1 MTTVLPL
8 VSIIVRT
15 VGRPELTEAL
25 ASIAAQ
31 SHTNIETLIVDA
43 RGDGLPSLQLSAGQ
57 TLVSTGAPLSRP
69 KAANA
74 GLDAVSGEFVMFL
87 DDDDWLSA
95 SHIENLVHEL
105 QSSPTSIAVY
115 STTQRTT
122 PSGEL
127 LEEFFARDFDI
138 AFLRRDN
145 FMPIHSVLFRSQ
157 ALAAGCRVDE
167 SLDIYED
174 WDFWLQVAA
183 LGSIHHIDKI
193 TAFYRAGG
201 DSETA
206 VKTEQEKYDTQ
217 SLSSMWREKVLAKW
231 APTWSAAELNA
242 VFGTFDVS
250 AEIEDLRKH
259 LRLSQKEYQAAL
271 KQAGHE
277 AEVARKDLLT
287 SFSAERDVF
296 ETTLETQRSE
306 AAEQVRSLQ
315 LESDSLRLARDEL
328 NQNIENLQTQQK
340 RLSKAHQLLNLQ
352 HQNLS
357 ADLTLIL
364 NSFSWRITKP
374 YRYLSNRVKR
384 LFSRPATLSTSKV
397 TAEQP
402 VPPSITDAK
411 ARASRSKIRCS
422 IDVPGRNIHLVDD
435 DLVLAGWAFSAG
447 NRTTISVS
455 IGEKLYRT
463 FEPTLPRDDVAASF
477 RATIE
482 ARRSGFLETIE
493 KRFLPQGRFT
503 VVVMFDNGFE
513 QVTLEREVVNLE
525 RVDIYRLWLSERAAQ
540 TLPSPDQIL
549 RKVAVLVLAD
559 ASGSDL
565 DAAVSLLEKHTSVAT
580 VSRVITSG
588 RGSKEVATDLLRTL
602 HDASESADDLVVV
615 HQTDVLA
622 PHALQILSSTGE
634 RLAADLVYSDHD
646 RFDSQGQHTDPEF
659 TFGWSPEHLLGRN
672 YIGGVY
678 LFSATLFKRINTP
691 AFSESVA
698 AVLEKNPEAA
708 ATFRYCLLLELGN
721 AAEKVARVPD
731 VLWTETTLPSTLRLT
746 ESLWASNFLDRFEPG
761 SSLREHS
768 ANNSA
773 NDGANNSSNNSP
785 NNGLD
790 TVRYVDRP
798 LQSAPLVSIIIPT
811 MAKLELVT
819 PCIETLL
826 SLTDYSNFD
835 IVILDNSRGKNPD
848 GISYLIDKGLKVIEC
863 DFDFNWPR
871 LNNLGAKESDGELL
885 LFLNDD
891 VEITDAGWLT
901 ELVKQA
907 QRPCVGT
914 VGALLYYPEGM
925 LQHAGVFL
933 VDTGGGC
940 AHLFHKMAP
949 SSELRGNL
957 HNLVRE
963 VSANTGACLLV
974 SRENFAAVGGFDEGL
989 AVVGNDIDLCLKLRQ
1004 KGLVNIWTPR
1014 CSLIHHESIS
1024 RKASVPK
1031 EDEALM
1037 WNKWGELFRSGD
1049 EYYNPNLTLTGV
1061 DCAANLTLSPSLLES
1076 KTAKASGSPSLVDT
1090 SPQKGVNLIGY
1101 IRAEMGVGEGAR
1113 SDARALAAAGIEF
1126 GVINFERG
1134 NSARMGDTS
1143 WQHKERDDAPFS
1155 VTLWHINADH
1165 LALARATIPTFLV
1178 EKSYHIAYWA
1188 WELETM
1194 PEGWRPAL
1202 DEADEIWVPSEFVR
1216 RAIASETTKPVVC
1229 IPHCVAPNP
1238 VESLD
1243 RDYFGLPKDSFIFL
1257 AMYDTRSI
1265 AERKNPKA
1273 ALHAFIAAF
1282 GADDNRATLV
1292 LKVNNATTDS
1302 LRELDEAIGNHH
1314 NIIVLEEDHS
1324 KPEIDSLINAVDC
1337 FVSLHRSE
1345 GFGLGPAE
1353 AMSLGKSVIL
1363 TNWSGSTDYTDA
1375 EHCLPIDYQLI
1386 TLEQDYGPYLK
1397 GQRWAEPSIE
1407 DASAAMRKLVNE
1419 PAFADELGRKA
1430 HAFIDAEFSP
1440 RAVGEKMKSR
1450 LAKIS

>member
-1 MTTVLPL
+1 VLPL

-43 RGDGLPSLQLSAGQ
+43 RGDGLPSMQLSAGQ

-74 GLDAVSGEFVMFL
+74 GLDAVSGEYVMFL

-95 SHIENLVHEL
+95 SHVENLVHEL

-115 STTQRTT
+115 SSTQRTT

-127 LEEFFARDFDI
+127 LDEFFARDFDI

-157 ALAAGCRVDE
+157 ALTAGCRVDE
-167 SLDIYED
+167 NLDIYED
-174 WDFWLQVAA
+174 WDFWLQVAR
-183 LGSIHHIDKI
+183 LGSIHHVDKI

-206 VKTEQEKYDTQ
+206 VDTEQEKYDAK
-217 SLSSMWREKVLAKW
+217 SLSGKWREKVLAKW

-250 AEIEDLRKH
+250 AEIEDLHKH
-259 LRLSQKEYQAAL
+259 LRLSQEEYQTAL

-277 AEVARKDLLT
+277 AEAARQDLLT
-287 SFSAERDVF
+287 SFSAERNVF
-296 ETTLETQRSE
+296 EATLETQRSE

-315 LESDSLRLARDEL
+315 LERDEL
-328 NQNIENLQTQQK
+328 NRNIENLQTQQK

-374 YRYLSNRVKR
+374 YRYLSNRAKR
-384 LFSRPATLSTSKV
+384 LFSRPAAFPSNKVTTEIPVQPLST
-397 TAEQP
+397 E
-402 VPPSITDAK
+402 AK
-411 ARASRSKIRCS
+411 AKSSRSQIKCS
-422 IDVPGRNIHLVDD
+422 IDIPGRNIHLVDD

-447 NRTTISVS
+447 NKTTISVS
-455 IGEKLYRT
+455 IGKKLYRT
-463 FEPTLPRDDVAASF
+463 FEPTLKRDDVAASF
-477 RATIE
+477 RATAE
-482 ARRSGFLETIE
+482 ARESGFLETIE
-493 KRFLPQGRFT
+493 KRFLPLGRFT
-503 VVVMFDNGFE
+503 VVVTFDNGLD
-513 QVTLEREVVNLE
+513 QVSLEREVVNLTPSE
-525 RVDIYRLWLSERAAQ
+525 IYRLWVNERSEPAAKAS
-540 TLPSPDQIL
+540 LNSAKIL
-549 RKVAVLVLAD
+549 RKVAVIVIAD
-559 ASGSDL
+559 ANGSGL
-565 DAAVSLLEKHTSVAT
+565 DAAVSSLESHTSVAT
-580 VSRVITSG
+580 VSSVIMSG
-588 RGSKEVATDLLRTL
+588 RDSKVFAADLLRAL
-602 HDASESADDLVVV
+602 HDAAESADDLVVA
-615 HQTDVLA
+615 HPTDVLA
-622 PHALQILSSTGE
+622 PHAIQILASTGKK
-634 RLAADLVYSDHD
+634 LAADLVYSDHD
-646 RFDSQGQHTDPEF
+646 RFDSQGQRADPEF

-678 LFSATLFKRINTP
+678 LFNATLFKRINTP
-691 AFSESVA
+691 DFAESVA
-698 AVLEKNPEAA
+698 AVLEKNPKA
-708 ATFRYCLLLELGN
+708 ATSLRYCLLLELGN
-721 AAEKVARVPD
+721 AAKKVARVPD
-731 VLWTETTLPSTLRLT
+731 VLWTETTLPSTQQLT
-746 ESLWASNFLDRFEPG
+746 ESLWASSFLARIEPG
-761 SSLREHS
+761 SSIRAHS
-768 ANNSA
+768 PD
-773 NDGANNSSNNSP
+773 DGS
-785 NNGLD
+785 D

-819 PCIETLL
+819 PCIESLL
-826 SLTDYSNFD
+826 SLTDYPNFE

-848 GISYLIDKGLKVIEC
+848 GISYLVDKGLKVIEC

-871 LNNLGAKESDGELL
+871 LNNLGAYESDGELL

-891 VEITDAGWLT
+891 VEITDTGWLT

-907 QRPCVGT
+907 QRPCVGA

-974 SRENFAAVGGFDEGL
+974 SRENFSAVEGFDENL

-1061 DCAANLTLSPSLLES
+1061 DCAASLTLPSSLLES
-1076 KTAKASGSPSLVDT
+1076 KTFKASASLSRSDT

-1165 LALARATIPTFLV
+1165 LALARATIPTYLV

-1243 RDYFGLPKDSFIFL
+1243 RDYFRLPKDSFIFL

-1273 ALHAFIAAF
+1273 ALHAFIATF
-1282 GADDNRATLV
+1282 GADDDRATLV
-1292 LKVNNATTDS
+1292 LKVNNATADA
-1302 LRELDEAIGNHH
+1302 LRELDEAIGNHQ
-1314 NIIVLEEDHS
+1314 NIIVLKEDHS
-1324 KPEIDSLINAVDC
+1324 KSEIDSLINSVDC

-1363 TNWSGSTDYTDA
+1363 TNWSGSTDYTHAD
-1375 EHCLPIDYQLI
+1375 HCLPIDYQLI

-1397 GQRWAEPSIE
+1397 GQRWAEPSVE
-1407 DASAAMRKLVNE
+1407 EASAAMRKLVNE
-1419 PAFADELGRKA
+1419 PAFADEIGKKA
-1430 HAFIDAEFSP
+1430 QAFIDAEFSP

-1450 LAKIS
+1450 LSEIS

>member
-95 SHIENLVHEL
+95 SHVENLVHEL

-122 PSGEL
+122 ASGEL
-127 LEEFFARDFDI
+127 LDEFFARDFDI

-167 SLDIYED
+167 TLDIYED
-174 WDFWLQVAA
+174 WDFWLQVAT
-183 LGSIHHIDKI
+183 LGSIYHIDKI

-206 VKTEQEKYDTQ
+206 VDTEQEKYDAKST
-217 SLSSMWREKVLAKW
+217 SGKWREKVLAKW
-231 APTWSAAELNA
+231 APTWSAAELNT

-250 AEIEDLRKH
+250 AEIEDLHKH
-259 LRLSQKEYQAAL
+259 LRLSQEEYQAAI
-271 KQAGHE
+271 KA
-277 AEVARKDLLT
+277 ARQDLLT
-287 SFSAERDVF
+287 SFSAERNVF
-296 ETTLETQRSE
+296 
-306 AAEQVRSLQ
+306 AEQVRSLQ
-315 LESDSLRLARDEL
+315 LERDEL
-328 NQNIENLQTQQK
+328 NRNIENLQTQQK

-374 YRYLSNRVKR
+374 YRYLSNRAKR
-384 LFSRPATLSTSKV
+384 LFSRPTAFPSDKVTTEIPAQPLST
-397 TAEQP
+397 E
-402 VPPSITDAK
+402 AK
-411 ARASRSKIRCS
+411 AKSSRSQIECS

-447 NRTTISVS
+447 NKTTISVS
-455 IGEKLYRT
+455 IGKKLYRT
-463 FEPTLPRDDVAASF
+463 FEPILKRDDVAASF
-477 RATIE
+477 RATAE
-482 ARRSGFLETIE
+482 ARESGFLETIE
-493 KRFLPQGRFT
+493 KRFLPLGRFT
-503 VVVMFDNGFE
+503 VVITFDNGRD
-513 QVTLEREVVNLE
+513 QVSLEREIVNLE

-540 TLPSPDQIL
+540 TLPSPDQL
-549 RKVAVLVLAD
+549 LHKVAVLVLAD
-559 ASGSDL
+559 ASGNDL

-580 VSRVITSG
+580 VSSVIMSG
-588 RGSKEVATDLLRTL
+588 RDSKVFATDLLRTL
-602 HDASESADDLVVV
+602 HDAAESADDLVVA

-634 RLAADLVYSDHD
+634 ELAADLVYSDHD

-698 AVLEKNPEAA
+698 SVLEKNPEAA

-721 AAEKVARVPD
+721 AAKKVARVPD
-731 VLWTETTLPSTLRLT
+731 VLWTESTMPSTLRLT

-773 NDGANNSSNNSP
+773 NNSSNNSP
-785 NNGLD
+785 NDGLD

-826 SLTDYSNFD
+826 SLTDYSNFE

-907 QRPCVGT
+907 QRSCVGT

-1014 CSLIHHESIS
+1014 CSLIHNESIS

-1061 DCAANLTLSPSLLES
+1061 DCAANLTLPPSLLES
-1076 KTAKASGSPSLVDT
+1076 KTAKASGSPSLLET

-1113 SDARALAAAGIEF
+1113 SDARALAAADIEF

-1302 LRELDEAIGNHH
+1302 LRELDEAIGSHQ
-1314 NIIVLEEDHS
+1314 NIIILKEDHS

-1375 EHCLPIDYQLI
+1375 DHCLPIDYQLI

-1419 PAFADELGRKA
+1419 PAFADEIGKKA
-1430 HAFIDAEFSP
+1430 QVFIDAEFSP

-1450 LAKIS
+1450 LAEIS

>member
-1 MTTVLPL
+1 VLPL

-43 RGDGLPSLQLSAGQ
+43 RGDGLPSLQLIAGQ
-57 TLVSTGAPLSRP
+57 TLVSTGAPLGRP

-95 SHIENLVHEL
+95 SHVENLVHEL

-122 PSGEL
+122 ASGEL
-127 LEEFFARDFDI
+127 LDEFFARDFDI

-167 SLDIYED
+167 TLDIYED
-174 WDFWLQVAA
+174 WDFWLQVAT
-183 LGSIHHIDKI
+183 LGSIYHIDKI

-206 VKTEQEKYDTQ
+206 VDTEQEKYDAKST
-217 SLSSMWREKVLAKW
+217 SGKWREKVLAKW
-231 APTWSAAELNA
+231 APTWSAAELNT

-250 AEIEDLRKH
+250 AEIEDLHKH
-259 LRLSQKEYQAAL
+259 LRLSQEEYQAAI
-271 KQAGHE
+271 KA
-277 AEVARKDLLT
+277 ARQDLLT
-287 SFSAERDVF
+287 SFSAERNVF
-296 ETTLETQRSE
+296 
-306 AAEQVRSLQ
+306 AEQVRSLQ
-315 LESDSLRLARDEL
+315 LERDEL
-328 NQNIENLQTQQK
+328 NRNIENLQTQQK

-374 YRYLSNRVKR
+374 YRYLSNRAKR
-384 LFSRPATLSTSKV
+384 LFSRPTAFPSDKVTTEIPAQPLST
-397 TAEQP
+397 E
-402 VPPSITDAK
+402 AK
-411 ARASRSKIRCS
+411 AKSSRSQIECS

-447 NRTTISVS
+447 NKTTISVS
-455 IGEKLYRT
+455 IGKKLYRT
-463 FEPTLPRDDVAASF
+463 FEPILKRDDVAASF
-477 RATIE
+477 RATAE
-482 ARRSGFLETIE
+482 ARESGFLETIE
-493 KRFLPQGRFT
+493 KRFLPLGRFT
-503 VVVMFDNGFE
+503 VVVTFDNGRD
-513 QVTLEREVVNLE
+513 QVSLEREIVNLE

-540 TLPSPDQIL
+540 TLPSPDQL
-549 RKVAVLVLAD
+549 LHKVAVLVLAD
-559 ASGSDL
+559 ASGNDL

-580 VSRVITSG
+580 VSSVIMSG
-588 RGSKEVATDLLRTL
+588 RDSKVFATDLLRTL
-602 HDASESADDLVVV
+602 HDAAESADDLVVA

-634 RLAADLVYSDHD
+634 ELAADLVYSDHD

-698 AVLEKNPEAA
+698 SVLEKNPEAA

-721 AAEKVARVPD
+721 AAKKVARVPD
-731 VLWTETTLPSTLRLT
+731 VLWTESTMPSTLRLT

-773 NDGANNSSNNSP
+773 NNSSNNSP
-785 NNGLD
+785 NDGLD

-826 SLTDYSNFD
+826 SLTDYSNFE

-907 QRPCVGT
+907 QRSCVGT

-1014 CSLIHHESIS
+1014 CSLIHNESIS

-1061 DCAANLTLSPSLLES
+1061 DCAANLTLPPSLLES
-1076 KTAKASGSPSLVDT
+1076 KTAKASGSPSLLET

-1113 SDARALAAAGIEF
+1113 SDARALAAADIEF

-1302 LRELDEAIGNHH
+1302 LRELDEAIGSHQ
-1314 NIIVLEEDHS
+1314 NIIILKEDHS

-1375 EHCLPIDYQLI
+1375 DHCLPIDYQLI

-1419 PAFADELGRKA
+1419 PAFADEIGKKA
-1430 HAFIDAEFSP
+1430 QVFIDAEFSP

-1450 LAKIS
+1450 LAEIS

>member
-43 RGDGLPSLQLSAGQ
+43 RGDGLPSLQLIAGQ
-57 TLVSTGAPLSRP
+57 TLVSTGAPLGRP

-95 SHIENLVHEL
+95 SHVENLVHEL

-122 PSGEL
+122 ASGEL
-127 LEEFFARDFDI
+127 LDEFFARDFDI

-167 SLDIYED
+167 TLDIYED
-174 WDFWLQVAA
+174 WDFWLQVAT
-183 LGSIHHIDKI
+183 LGSIYHIDKI

-206 VKTEQEKYDTQ
+206 VDTEQEKYDAKST
-217 SLSSMWREKVLAKW
+217 SGKWREKVLAKW
-231 APTWSAAELNA
+231 APTWSAAELNT

-250 AEIEDLRKH
+250 AEIEDLHKH
-259 LRLSQKEYQAAL
+259 LRLSQEEYQAAI
-271 KQAGHE
+271 KA
-277 AEVARKDLLT
+277 ARQDLLT
-287 SFSAERDVF
+287 SFSAERNVF
-296 ETTLETQRSE
+296 
-306 AAEQVRSLQ
+306 AEQVRSLQ
-315 LESDSLRLARDEL
+315 LERDEL
-328 NQNIENLQTQQK
+328 NRNIENLQTQQK

-374 YRYLSNRVKR
+374 YRYLSNRAKR
-384 LFSRPATLSTSKV
+384 LFSRPTAFPSDKVTTEIPAQPLST
-397 TAEQP
+397 E
-402 VPPSITDAK
+402 AK
-411 ARASRSKIRCS
+411 AKSSRSQIECS

-447 NRTTISVS
+447 NKTTISVS
-455 IGEKLYRT
+455 IGKKLYRT
-463 FEPTLPRDDVAASF
+463 FEPILKRDDVAASF
-477 RATIE
+477 RATAE
-482 ARRSGFLETIE
+482 ARESGFLETIE
-493 KRFLPQGRFT
+493 KRFLPLGRFT
-503 VVVMFDNGFE
+503 VVVTFDNGRD
-513 QVTLEREVVNLE
+513 QVSLEREIVNLE

-540 TLPSPDQIL
+540 TLPSPDQL
-549 RKVAVLVLAD
+549 LHKVAVLVLAD
-559 ASGSDL
+559 ASGNDL

-580 VSRVITSG
+580 VSSVIMSG
-588 RGSKEVATDLLRTL
+588 RDSKVFATDLLRTL
-602 HDASESADDLVVV
+602 HDAAESADDLVVA

-634 RLAADLVYSDHD
+634 ELAADLVYSDHD

-721 AAEKVARVPD
+721 AAKKVARVPD
-731 VLWTETTLPSTLRLT
+731 VLWTESTMPSTLRLT

-773 NDGANNSSNNSP
+773 NNSSNNSP
-785 NNGLD
+785 NDGLD

-826 SLTDYSNFD
+826 SLTDYSNFE

-907 QRPCVGT
+907 QRSCVGT

-1014 CSLIHHESIS
+1014 CSLIHNESIS

-1061 DCAANLTLSPSLLES
+1061 DCAANLTLPPSLLES
-1076 KTAKASGSPSLVDT
+1076 KTAKASGSPSLLET

-1113 SDARALAAAGIEF
+1113 SDARALAAADIEF

-1302 LRELDEAIGNHH
+1302 LRELDEAIGSHQ
-1314 NIIVLEEDHS
+1314 NIIILKEDHS

-1375 EHCLPIDYQLI
+1375 DHCLPIDYQLI

-1419 PAFADELGRKA
+1419 PAFADEIGKKA
-1430 HAFIDAEFSP
+1430 QVFIDAEFSP

-1450 LAKIS
+1450 LAEIS

>member
-43 RGDGLPSLQLSAGQ
+43 RGDGLPSMQLSAGQ

-95 SHIENLVHEL
+95 SHVENLVHEL
-105 QSSPTSIAVY
+105 QSSPTSVAVY
-115 STTQRTT
+115 SSTQRTT
-122 PSGEL
+122 PNGEL
-127 LEEFFARDFDI
+127 LDEFFARDFDI

-217 SLSSMWREKVLAKW
+217 SLSSLWREKVLAKW

-250 AEIEDLRKH
+250 ADIEDLHKH
-259 LRLSQKEYQAAL
+259 LRLSQEEYQAAL

-277 AEVARKDLLT
+277 AESERQDLLT
-287 SFSAERDVF
+287 SFSAERNIF

-315 LESDSLRLARDEL
+315 LESDEL

-357 ADLTLIL
+357 ADLALIL

-374 YRYLSNRVKR
+374 YRYVSNRVKR
-384 LFSRPATLSTSKV
+384 LFSRPAALSTSKV

-402 VPPSITDAK
+402 VQPSSTEAK

-525 RVDIYRLWLSERAAQ
+525 RIDIYRLWLSERAAQ
-540 TLPSPDQIL
+540 TLPSPDQLL

-559 ASGSDL
+559 ASGNDL
-565 DAAVSLLEKHTSVAT
+565 DAAVSSLEKHTSVAT
-580 VSRVITSG
+580 VSSVITSG
-588 RGSKEVATDLLRTL
+588 RDSKEVATDLLRTL
-602 HDASESADDLVVV
+602 HDASESADDLIVV

-622 PHALQILSSTGE
+622 PHALQFLSSTGE
-634 RLAADLVYSDHD
+634 ELAADLVYSDHD

-731 VLWTETTLPSTLRLT
+731 VLWTETTLPSAQRLT
-746 ESLWASNFLDRFEPG
+746 ESLWASNFLARIEPG
-761 SSLREHS
+761 SSIRAH
-768 ANNSA
+768 NP
-773 NDGANNSSNNSP
+773 NDGS
-785 NNGLD
+785 D

-798 LQSAPLVSIIIPT
+798 LKSAPLVSIIIPT

-819 PCIETLL
+819 PCIESLL
-826 SLTDYSNFD
+826 SLTDYPNFE

-848 GISYLIDKGLKVIEC
+848 GISYLVDKGLKVIEC

-871 LNNLGAKESDGELL
+871 LNNLGAYESDGELL

-891 VEITDAGWLT
+891 VEITDTGWLT

-974 SRENFAAVGGFDEGL
+974 SRENFSAVEGFDENL

-1004 KGLVNIWTPR
+1004 KGLVNIWTQR

-1061 DCAANLTLSPSLLES
+1061 DCAASLTLPSSLLES
-1076 KTAKASGSPSLVDT
+1076 KTFKASASLSLSDT

-1165 LALARATIPTFLV
+1165 LALARATIPTHLV

-1273 ALHAFIAAF
+1273 ALHAFIATF
-1282 GADDNRATLV
+1282 GADDDRATLV
-1292 LKVNNATTDS
+1292 LKVNNATADA
-1302 LRELDEAIGNHH
+1302 LRELDEAIGNHQ
-1314 NIIVLEEDHS
+1314 NIIVLKEDHS
-1324 KPEIDSLINAVDC
+1324 KSEIDSLINAGDC

-1363 TNWSGSTDYTDA
+1363 TNWSGSTDYTHAD
-1375 EHCLPIDYQLI
+1375 HCLPIDYQLI

-1397 GQRWAEPSIE
+1397 GQRWAEPSVE
-1407 DASAAMRKLVNE
+1407 EASAAMRKLVNE
-1419 PAFADELGRKA
+1419 PAFADEIGKKA
-1430 HAFIDAEFSP
+1430 QAFIDAEFSP

-1450 LAKIS
+1450 LSEIS

>member
-43 RGDGLPSLQLSAGQ
+43 RGDGLPSMQLSAGQ

-95 SHIENLVHEL
+95 SHVENLVLEL
-105 QSSPTSIAVY
+105 QSSPTSVAVY
-115 STTQRTT
+115 SSTQRTT
-122 PSGEL
+122 PNGEL
-127 LEEFFARDFDI
+127 LDEFFARDFDI

-217 SLSSMWREKVLAKW
+217 SLSSLWREKVLAKW

-250 AEIEDLRKH
+250 ADIEDLHKH
-259 LRLSQKEYQAAL
+259 LRLSQEEYQAAL

-277 AEVARKDLLT
+277 AESERQDLLT
-287 SFSAERDVF
+287 SFSAERNIF

-315 LESDSLRLARDEL
+315 LESDEL

-357 ADLTLIL
+357 ADLALIL

-374 YRYLSNRVKR
+374 YRYVSNRVKR
-384 LFSRPATLSTSKV
+384 LFSRPAALSTSKV

-402 VPPSITDAK
+402 VQPSSTEAK

-525 RVDIYRLWLSERAAQ
+525 RIDIYRLWLSERAAQ
-540 TLPSPDQIL
+540 TLPSPDQLL

-559 ASGSDL
+559 ASGNDL
-565 DAAVSLLEKHTSVAT
+565 DAAVSSLEKHTSVAT
-580 VSRVITSG
+580 VSSVITSG
-588 RGSKEVATDLLRTL
+588 RDSKEVATDLLRTL
-602 HDASESADDLVVV
+602 HDASESADDLIVV

-622 PHALQILSSTGE
+622 PHALQFLSSTGE
-634 RLAADLVYSDHD
+634 ELAADLVYSDHD

-731 VLWTETTLPSTLRLT
+731 VLWTETTLPSAQRLT
-746 ESLWASNFLDRFEPG
+746 ESLWASNFLARIEPG
-761 SSLREHS
+761 SSIRAH
-768 ANNSA
+768 NP
-773 NDGANNSSNNSP
+773 NDGS
-785 NNGLD
+785 D

-798 LQSAPLVSIIIPT
+798 LKSAPLVSIIIPT

-819 PCIETLL
+819 PCIESLL
-826 SLTDYSNFD
+826 SLTDYPNFE

-848 GISYLIDKGLKVIEC
+848 GISYLVDKGLKVIEC

-871 LNNLGAKESDGELL
+871 LNNLGAYESDGELL

-891 VEITDAGWLT
+891 VEITDTGWLT

-974 SRENFAAVGGFDEGL
+974 SRENFSAVEGFDENL

-1004 KGLVNIWTPR
+1004 KGLVNIWTQR

-1061 DCAANLTLSPSLLES
+1061 DCAASLTLPSSLLES
-1076 KTAKASGSPSLVDT
+1076 KTFKASASLSLSDT

-1165 LALARATIPTFLV
+1165 LALARATIPTHLV

-1273 ALHAFIAAF
+1273 ALHAFIATF
-1282 GADDNRATLV
+1282 GADDDRATLV
-1292 LKVNNATTDS
+1292 LKVNNATADA
-1302 LRELDEAIGNHH
+1302 LRELDEAIGNHQ
-1314 NIIVLEEDHS
+1314 NIIVLKEDHS
-1324 KPEIDSLINAVDC
+1324 KSEIDSLINAGDC

-1363 TNWSGSTDYTDA
+1363 TNWSGSTDYTHAD
-1375 EHCLPIDYQLI
+1375 HCLPIDYQLI

-1397 GQRWAEPSIE
+1397 GQRWAEPSVE
-1407 DASAAMRKLVNE
+1407 EASAAMRKLVNE
-1419 PAFADELGRKA
+1419 PAFADEIGKKA
-1430 HAFIDAEFSP
+1430 QAFIDAEFSP

-1450 LAKIS
+1450 LSEIS

>member
-95 SHIENLVHEL
+95 SHVENLVHEL

-127 LEEFFARDFDI
+127 LDEFFARDFDI

-217 SLSSMWREKVLAKW
+217 SLSSLWREKVLAKW

-250 AEIEDLRKH
+250 AEIEDLHKH
-259 LRLSQKEYQAAL
+259 LRLSQEEYQAAL

-277 AEVARKDLLT
+277 AEAARQDLLT
-287 SFSAERDVF
+287 SFSAERNVF
-296 ETTLETQRSE
+296 
-306 AAEQVRSLQ
+306 AEQVRSLQ
-315 LESDSLRLARDEL
+315 LERDEL

-357 ADLTLIL
+357 ADLALIL

-374 YRYLSNRVKR
+374 YRYVSNRVKR
-384 LFSRPATLSTSKV
+384 LFSRPAALSTSKV

-402 VPPSITDAK
+402 VQPSSTEAK

-540 TLPSPDQIL
+540 TLPSPDQLL

-565 DAAVSLLEKHTSVAT
+565 DAAVSLLEKHASVAT
-580 VSRVITSG
+580 VSSVITSG
-588 RGSKEVATDLLRTL
+588 RDSKEVATDLLRTL
-602 HDASESADDLVVV
+602 HDASESADDLIVV

-622 PHALQILSSTGE
+622 PHALQFLSSTGE
-634 RLAADLVYSDHD
+634 ELAADLVYSDHD

-731 VLWTETTLPSTLRLT
+731 VLWTETTLPSAQRLT
-746 ESLWASNFLDRFEPG
+746 ESLWASNFLARIEPG
-761 SSLREHS
+761 SSIRAH
-768 ANNSA
+768 NP
-773 NDGANNSSNNSP
+773 NDGS
-785 NNGLD
+785 D

-798 LQSAPLVSIIIPT
+798 LKSAPLVSIIIPT

-819 PCIETLL
+819 PCIESLL
-826 SLTDYSNFD
+826 SLTDYPNFE

-1061 DCAANLTLSPSLLES
+1061 DCAASLTLPSSLLES
-1076 KTAKASGSPSLVDT
+1076 KTFKASASLSLSDT

-1273 ALHAFIAAF
+1273 ALHAFIATF
-1282 GADDNRATLV
+1282 GADDDRATLV
-1292 LKVNNATTDS
+1292 LKVNNATADA
-1302 LRELDEAIGNHH
+1302 LRELDEAIGNHQ
-1314 NIIVLEEDHS
+1314 NIIVLKEDHS

-1375 EHCLPIDYQLI
+1375 DHCLPIDYQLI

-1419 PAFADELGRKA
+1419 PAFADEIGKKA
-1430 HAFIDAEFSP
+1430 QAFIDAEFSP

-1450 LAKIS
+1450 LSEIS

>member
-43 RGDGLPSLQLSAGQ
+43 RGDGLQSLQLIAGQ
-57 TLVSTGAPLSRP
+57 TLVSTGAPLGRP

-95 SHIENLVHEL
+95 SHVENLVHEL

-127 LEEFFARDFDI
+127 LDEFFARDFDI

-174 WDFWLQVAA
+174 WDFWLQVAR
-183 LGSIHHIDKI
+183 LGSIHHVDKI

-206 VKTEQEKYDTQ
+206 VDTEQEKYDAKST
-217 SLSSMWREKVLAKW
+217 SGKWREKVLAKW
-231 APTWSAAELNA
+231 APTWSAAELNT

-250 AEIEDLRKH
+250 AEIEDLHKH
-259 LRLSQKEYQAAL
+259 LRLSQEEYQAAI
-271 KQAGHE
+271 KA
-277 AEVARKDLLT
+277 ARQDLLT
-287 SFSAERDVF
+287 SFSAERNVF
-296 ETTLETQRSE
+296 
-306 AAEQVRSLQ
+306 AEQVRSLQ
-315 LESDSLRLARDEL
+315 LERDEL
-328 NQNIENLQTQQK
+328 NRNIENLQTQQK

-374 YRYLSNRVKR
+374 YRYLSNRAKT
-384 LFSRPATLSTSKV
+384 LFSRPAAFPSDKVTTAIPAQPLST
-397 TAEQP
+397 E
-402 VPPSITDAK
+402 AK
-411 ARASRSKIRCS
+411 AKSSRSQIECS

-447 NRTTISVS
+447 NKTSISVS
-455 IGEKLYRT
+455 IGKKLYRT
-463 FEPTLPRDDVAASF
+463 FEPILKRDDVAASF
-477 RATIE
+477 RATAE
-482 ARRSGFLETIE
+482 ARESGFLETIE
-493 KRFLPQGRFT
+493 KRFLPLGRFT
-503 VVVMFDNGFE
+503 VVVTFDNGRD
-513 QVTLEREVVNLE
+513 QVSLEREVVNLE

-540 TLPSPDQIL
+540 TLPSPDQL
-549 RKVAVLVLAD
+549 LHKVAVLVLAD
-559 ASGSDL
+559 ASGNDL

-580 VSRVITSG
+580 VSSVIMSG
-588 RGSKEVATDLLRTL
+588 RDSKVFATDLLRTL
-602 HDASESADDLVVV
+602 HDAAESADDLVVA

-634 RLAADLVYSDHD
+634 ELAADLVYSDHD

-721 AAEKVARVPD
+721 AAKKVARVPD
-731 VLWTETTLPSTLRLT
+731 VLWTESTMPSTLRLT

-773 NDGANNSSNNSP
+773 NNSSNNSP
-785 NNGLD
+785 NDGLD

-826 SLTDYSNFD
+826 SLTDYSNFE

-848 GISYLIDKGLKVIEC
+848 GISYLIDKGLKVIDC

-907 QRPCVGT
+907 QRSCVGT

-1014 CSLIHHESIS
+1014 CSLIHNESIS

-1061 DCAANLTLSPSLLES
+1061 DCAANLTLPPSLLES
-1076 KTAKASGSPSLVDT
+1076 KTAKASGSPSLLDT

-1113 SDARALAAAGIEF
+1113 SDARALAAADIEF

-1257 AMYDTRSI
+1257 AMCDTRSI

-1273 ALHAFIAAF
+1273 ALLAFIAAF
-1282 GADDNRATLV
+1282 GADYDRATLV

-1302 LRELDEAIGNHH
+1302 LRELDEAIGNHQ
-1314 NIIVLEEDHS
+1314 NIIVLKEDHS

-1407 DASAAMRKLVNE
+1407 DASVAMRKLVNE

-1430 HAFIDAEFSP
+1430 QVFIDAEFSP
-1440 RAVGEKMKSR
+1440 RAVGEKIKSR
-1450 LAKIS
+1450 LAEIS

>member
-95 SHIENLVHEL
+95 SHVENLVHEL

-127 LEEFFARDFDI
+127 LDEFFARDFDI

-167 SLDIYED
+167 NLDIYED

-217 SLSSMWREKVLAKW
+217 SLSSLWREKVLAKW

-250 AEIEDLRKH
+250 AEIEDLHKH
-259 LRLSQKEYQAAL
+259 LRLSQAEYQAAL

-277 AEVARKDLLT
+277 AESERQDLLT
-287 SFSAERDVF
+287 SFSAERNIF

-315 LESDSLRLARDEL
+315 LESDEL

-357 ADLTLIL
+357 ADLALIL

-374 YRYLSNRVKR
+374 YRYVSNRVKR
-384 LFSRPATLSTSKV
+384 LFSRPAALSTSKV

-402 VPPSITDAK
+402 VQPSSTEAK

-477 RATIE
+477 RATIQ

-525 RVDIYRLWLSERAAQ
+525 RIDIYRLWLSERAAQ
-540 TLPSPDQIL
+540 TLPSPNQLL

-559 ASGSDL
+559 ASGNDL
-565 DAAVSLLEKHTSVAT
+565 DAAVSSLEKHTSVAT
-580 VSRVITSG
+580 VSSVITSG
-588 RGSKEVATDLLRTL
+588 RDSKEVATDLLRTL
-602 HDASESADDLVVV
+602 HDASESADDLIVV

-622 PHALQILSSTGE
+622 PHALQFLSSTGE
-634 RLAADLVYSDHD
+634 ELAADLVYSDHD

-731 VLWTETTLPSTLRLT
+731 VLWTETTLPSAQRLT
-746 ESLWASNFLDRFEPG
+746 ESLWASNFLARIEPG
-761 SSLREHS
+761 SSIRAH
-768 ANNSA
+768 NP
-773 NDGANNSSNNSP
+773 NDGS
-785 NNGLD
+785 D

-798 LQSAPLVSIIIPT
+798 LKSAPLVSIIIPT

-819 PCIETLL
+819 PCIESLL
-826 SLTDYSNFD
+826 SLTDYPNFE

-848 GISYLIDKGLKVIEC
+848 GISYLVDKGLKVIEC

-871 LNNLGAKESDGELL
+871 LNNLGAYESDGELL

-891 VEITDAGWLT
+891 VEITDTGWLT

-974 SRENFAAVGGFDEGL
+974 SRENFSAVEGFDENL

-1004 KGLVNIWTPR
+1004 KGLVNIWTQR

-1061 DCAANLTLSPSLLES
+1061 DCAASLTLPSSLLES
-1076 KTAKASGSPSLVDT
+1076 KTFKASASLSLSDT

-1165 LALARATIPTFLV
+1165 LALARATIPTHLV

-1273 ALHAFIAAF
+1273 ALHAFIATF
-1282 GADDNRATLV
+1282 GADDDRATLV
-1292 LKVNNATTDS
+1292 LKVNNATADA
-1302 LRELDEAIGNHH
+1302 LRELDEAIGNHQ
-1314 NIIVLEEDHS
+1314 NIIVLKEDHS
-1324 KPEIDSLINAVDC
+1324 KSEIDSLINAVDC

-1363 TNWSGSTDYTDA
+1363 TNWSGSTDYTHAD
-1375 EHCLPIDYQLI
+1375 HCLPIDYQLI

-1397 GQRWAEPSIE
+1397 GQRWAEPSVE
-1407 DASAAMRKLVNE
+1407 EASAAMRKLVNE
-1419 PAFADELGRKA
+1419 PAFADEIGKKA
-1430 HAFIDAEFSP
+1430 QAFIDAEFSP

-1450 LAKIS
+1450 LSEIS

>member
-43 RGDGLPSLQLSAGQ
+43 RGDGLPSLQLIAGQ
-57 TLVSTGAPLSRP
+57 TLVSTGAPLGRP

-95 SHIENLVHEL
+95 SHVENLVHEL

-122 PSGEL
+122 ASGEL
-127 LEEFFARDFDI
+127 LDEFFARDFDI

-167 SLDIYED
+167 TLDIYED
-174 WDFWLQVAA
+174 WDFWLQVAT
-183 LGSIHHIDKI
+183 LGSIYHIDKI

-206 VKTEQEKYDTQ
+206 VDTEQEKYDAKST
-217 SLSSMWREKVLAKW
+217 SGKWREKVLAKW
-231 APTWSAAELNA
+231 APTWSAAELNT

-250 AEIEDLRKH
+250 AEIEDLHKH
-259 LRLSQKEYQAAL
+259 LRLSQEEYQAAI
-271 KQAGHE
+271 KA
-277 AEVARKDLLT
+277 ARQDLLT
-287 SFSAERDVF
+287 SFSAERNVF
-296 ETTLETQRSE
+296 
-306 AAEQVRSLQ
+306 AEQVRSLQ
-315 LESDSLRLARDEL
+315 LERDEL
-328 NQNIENLQTQQK
+328 NRNIENLQTQQK

-374 YRYLSNRVKR
+374 YRYLSNRAKR
-384 LFSRPATLSTSKV
+384 LFSRPTAFPSDKVTTEIPAQPLST
-397 TAEQP
+397 E
-402 VPPSITDAK
+402 AK
-411 ARASRSKIRCS
+411 AKSSRSQIECS

-447 NRTTISVS
+447 NKTTISVS
-455 IGEKLYRT
+455 IGKKLYRT
-463 FEPTLPRDDVAASF
+463 FEPILKRDDVAASF
-477 RATIE
+477 RATAE
-482 ARRSGFLETIE
+482 ARESGFLETIE
-493 KRFLPQGRFT
+493 KRFLPLGRFT
-503 VVVMFDNGFE
+503 VVVTFDNGRD
-513 QVTLEREVVNLE
+513 QVSLEREIVNLE

-540 TLPSPDQIL
+540 TLPSPDQL
-549 RKVAVLVLAD
+549 LHKVAVLVLAD
-559 ASGSDL
+559 ASGNDL

-580 VSRVITSG
+580 VSSVIMSG
-588 RGSKEVATDLLRTL
+588 RDSKVFATDLLRTL
-602 HDASESADDLVVV
+602 HDAAESADDLVVA

-634 RLAADLVYSDHD
+634 ELAADLVYSDHD

-698 AVLEKNPEAA
+698 SVLEKNPEAA

-721 AAEKVARVPD
+721 AAKKVARVPD
-731 VLWTETTLPSTLRLT
+731 VLWTESTMPSTLRLT

-773 NDGANNSSNNSP
+773 NNSSNNSP
-785 NNGLD
+785 NDGLD

-826 SLTDYSNFD
+826 SLTDYSNFE

-907 QRPCVGT
+907 QRSCVGT

-1014 CSLIHHESIS
+1014 CSLIHNESIS

-1061 DCAANLTLSPSLLES
+1061 DCAANLTLPPSLLES
-1076 KTAKASGSPSLVDT
+1076 KTAKASGSPSLLET

-1113 SDARALAAAGIEF
+1113 SDARALAAADIEF

-1302 LRELDEAIGNHH
+1302 LRELDEAIGSHQ
-1314 NIIVLEEDHS
+1314 NIIILKEDHS

-1375 EHCLPIDYQLI
+1375 DHCLPIDYQLI

-1419 PAFADELGRKA
+1419 PAFADEIGKKA
-1430 HAFIDAEFSP
+1430 QVFIDAEFSP

-1450 LAKIS
+1450 LAEIS

>member
-1 MTTVLPL
+1 VTTVLPL

-43 RGDGLPSLQLSAGQ
+43 RGDGLPSLQLIAGQ
-57 TLVSTGAPLSRP
+57 TLVSTGAPLGRP

-95 SHIENLVHEL
+95 SHVENLVHEL

-122 PSGEL
+122 ASGEL
-127 LEEFFARDFDI
+127 LDEFFARDFDI

-167 SLDIYED
+167 TLDIYED
-174 WDFWLQVAA
+174 WDFWLQVAT
-183 LGSIHHIDKI
+183 LGSIYHIDKI

-206 VKTEQEKYDTQ
+206 VDTEQEKYDAKST
-217 SLSSMWREKVLAKW
+217 SGKWREKVLAKW
-231 APTWSAAELNA
+231 APTWSAAELNT

-250 AEIEDLRKH
+250 AEIEDLHKH
-259 LRLSQKEYQAAL
+259 LRLSQEEYQAAI
-271 KQAGHE
+271 KA
-277 AEVARKDLLT
+277 ARQDLLT
-287 SFSAERDVF
+287 SFSAERNVF
-296 ETTLETQRSE
+296 
-306 AAEQVRSLQ
+306 AEQVRSLQ
-315 LESDSLRLARDEL
+315 LERDEL
-328 NQNIENLQTQQK
+328 NRNIENLQTQQK

-374 YRYLSNRVKR
+374 YRYLSNRAKR
-384 LFSRPATLSTSKV
+384 LFSRPTAFPSDKVTTEIPAQPLST
-397 TAEQP
+397 E
-402 VPPSITDAK
+402 AK
-411 ARASRSKIRCS
+411 AKSSRSQIECS

-447 NRTTISVS
+447 NKTTISVS
-455 IGEKLYRT
+455 IGKKLYRT
-463 FEPTLPRDDVAASF
+463 FEPILKRDDVAASF
-477 RATIE
+477 RATAE
-482 ARRSGFLETIE
+482 ARESGFLETIE
-493 KRFLPQGRFT
+493 KRFLPLGRFT
-503 VVVMFDNGFE
+503 VVVTFDNGRD
-513 QVTLEREVVNLE
+513 QVSLEREIVNLE

-540 TLPSPDQIL
+540 TLPSPDQL
-549 RKVAVLVLAD
+549 LHKVAVLVLAD
-559 ASGSDL
+559 ASGNDL

-580 VSRVITSG
+580 VSSVIMSG
-588 RGSKEVATDLLRTL
+588 RDSKVFATDLLRTL
-602 HDASESADDLVVV
+602 HDAAESADDLVVA

-634 RLAADLVYSDHD
+634 ELAADLVYSDHD

-698 AVLEKNPEAA
+698 SVLEKNPEAA

-721 AAEKVARVPD
+721 AAKKVARVPD
-731 VLWTETTLPSTLRLT
+731 VLWTESTMPSTLRLT

-773 NDGANNSSNNSP
+773 NNSSNNSP
-785 NNGLD
+785 NDGLD

-826 SLTDYSNFD
+826 SLTDYSNFE

-907 QRPCVGT
+907 QRSCVGT

-1014 CSLIHHESIS
+1014 CSLIHNESIS

-1061 DCAANLTLSPSLLES
+1061 DCAANLTLPPSLLES
-1076 KTAKASGSPSLVDT
+1076 KTAKASGSPSLLET

-1113 SDARALAAAGIEF
+1113 SDARALAAADIEF

-1302 LRELDEAIGNHH
+1302 LRELDEAIGSHQ
-1314 NIIVLEEDHS
+1314 NIIILKEDHS

-1375 EHCLPIDYQLI
+1375 DHCLPIDYQLI

-1419 PAFADELGRKA
+1419 PAFADEIGKKA
-1430 HAFIDAEFSP
+1430 QVFIDAEFSP

-1450 LAKIS
+1450 LAEIS

>member
-43 RGDGLPSLQLSAGQ
+43 RGDGLPSLQLIAGQ
-57 TLVSTGAPLSRP
+57 TLVSTGAPLGRP

-95 SHIENLVHEL
+95 SHVENLVHEL

-122 PSGEL
+122 ASGEL
-127 LEEFFARDFDI
+127 LDEFFARDFDI

-174 WDFWLQVAA
+174 WDFWLQVAK
-183 LGSIHHIDKI
+183 LGSIHHVDKI

-206 VKTEQEKYDTQ
+206 VDTEQEKYDAKST
-217 SLSSMWREKVLAKW
+217 SGKWREKVLAKW
-231 APTWSAAELNA
+231 APTWSAAELNT

-250 AEIEDLRKH
+250 AEIEDLHKH
-259 LRLSQKEYQAAL
+259 LRLSQEEYQAAI
-271 KQAGHE
+271 KA
-277 AEVARKDLLT
+277 ARQDLLT
-287 SFSAERDVF
+287 SFSAERNVF
-296 ETTLETQRSE
+296 
-306 AAEQVRSLQ
+306 AEQVRSLQ
-315 LESDSLRLARDEL
+315 LERDEL
-328 NQNIENLQTQQK
+328 NRNIENLQTQQK

-374 YRYLSNRVKR
+374 YRYLSNRAKR
-384 LFSRPATLSTSKV
+384 LFSRPTAFPSDKVTTEIPAQPLST
-397 TAEQP
+397 E
-402 VPPSITDAK
+402 AK
-411 ARASRSKIRCS
+411 AKSSRSQIECS

-447 NRTTISVS
+447 NKTTISVS
-455 IGEKLYRT
+455 IGKKLYRT
-463 FEPTLPRDDVAASF
+463 FEPILKRDDVAASF
-477 RATIE
+477 RATAE
-482 ARRSGFLETIE
+482 ARESGFLETIE
-493 KRFLPQGRFT
+493 KRFLPLGRFT
-503 VVVMFDNGFE
+503 VVVTFDNGRD
-513 QVTLEREVVNLE
+513 QVSLEREIVNLE

-540 TLPSPDQIL
+540 TLPSPDQL
-549 RKVAVLVLAD
+549 LHKVAVLVLAD
-559 ASGSDL
+559 ASGNDL

-580 VSRVITSG
+580 VSSVIMSG
-588 RGSKEVATDLLRTL
+588 RDSKVFATDLLRTL
-602 HDASESADDLVVV
+602 HDAAESADDLVVA

-634 RLAADLVYSDHD
+634 ELAADLVYSDHD
-646 RFDSQGQHTDPEF
+646 RFDSQGQHADPEF

-678 LFSATLFKRINTP
+678 LFNAKLFKRINTP

-698 AVLEKNPEAA
+698 SVLEKNPEAA

-721 AAEKVARVPD
+721 AAKKVARVPD
-731 VLWTETTLPSTLRLT
+731 VLWTESTMPSTLRLT

-773 NDGANNSSNNSP
+773 NNSSNNSP
-785 NNGLD
+785 NDGLD

-826 SLTDYSNFD
+826 SLTDYSNFE

-907 QRPCVGT
+907 QRSCVGT

-1014 CSLIHHESIS
+1014 CSLIHNESIS

-1061 DCAANLTLSPSLLES
+1061 DCAANLTLPPSLLES
-1076 KTAKASGSPSLVDT
+1076 KTAKASGSPSLLET

-1113 SDARALAAAGIEF
+1113 SDARALAAADIEF

-1302 LRELDEAIGNHH
+1302 LRELDEAIGSHQ
-1314 NIIVLEEDHS
+1314 NIIILKEDHS

-1375 EHCLPIDYQLI
+1375 DHCLPIDYQLI

-1419 PAFADELGRKA
+1419 PAFADEIGKKA
-1430 HAFIDAEFSP
+1430 QVFIDAEFSP

-1450 LAKIS
+1450 LAEIS

>member
-43 RGDGLPSLQLSAGQ
+43 RGDGLPSLQLIAGQ
-57 TLVSTGAPLSRP
+57 TLVSTGAPLGRP

-95 SHIENLVHEL
+95 SHVENLVHEL

-122 PSGEL
+122 ASGEL
-127 LEEFFARDFDI
+127 LDEFFARDFDI

-167 SLDIYED
+167 TLDIYED
-174 WDFWLQVAA
+174 WDFWLQVAT
-183 LGSIHHIDKI
+183 LGSIYHIDKI

-206 VKTEQEKYDTQ
+206 VDTEQEKYDAKST
-217 SLSSMWREKVLAKW
+217 SGKWREKVLAKW
-231 APTWSAAELNA
+231 APTWSAAELNT

-250 AEIEDLRKH
+250 AEIEDLHKH
-259 LRLSQKEYQAAL
+259 LRLSQEEYQAAI
-271 KQAGHE
+271 KA
-277 AEVARKDLLT
+277 ARQDLLT
-287 SFSAERDVF
+287 SFSAERNVF
-296 ETTLETQRSE
+296 
-306 AAEQVRSLQ
+306 AEQVRSLQ
-315 LESDSLRLARDEL
+315 LERDEL
-328 NQNIENLQTQQK
+328 NRNIENLQTQQK

-374 YRYLSNRVKR
+374 YRYLSNRAKR
-384 LFSRPATLSTSKV
+384 LFSRPTAFPSDKVTTEIPAQPLST
-397 TAEQP
+397 E
-402 VPPSITDAK
+402 AK
-411 ARASRSKIRCS
+411 AKSSRSQIECS

-447 NRTTISVS
+447 NKTTISVS
-455 IGEKLYRT
+455 IGKKLYRT
-463 FEPTLPRDDVAASF
+463 FEPILKRDDVAASF
-477 RATIE
+477 RATAE
-482 ARRSGFLETIE
+482 ARESGFLETIE
-493 KRFLPQGRFT
+493 KRFLPLGRFT
-503 VVVMFDNGFE
+503 VVVTFDNGRD
-513 QVTLEREVVNLE
+513 QVSLEREVVNLE

-540 TLPSPDQIL
+540 TLPSPDQL
-549 RKVAVLVLAD
+549 LHKVAVLVLAD
-559 ASGSDL
+559 ASGNDL

-580 VSRVITSG
+580 VSSVIMSG
-588 RGSKEVATDLLRTL
+588 RDSKVFATDLLRTL
-602 HDASESADDLVVV
+602 HDAAESADDLVVA

-634 RLAADLVYSDHD
+634 ELAADLVYSDHD

-698 AVLEKNPEAA
+698 SVLEKNPEAA

-721 AAEKVARVPD
+721 AAKKVARVPD
-731 VLWTETTLPSTLRLT
+731 VLWTESTMPSTLRLT

-773 NDGANNSSNNSP
+773 NNSSNNSP
-785 NNGLD
+785 NDGLD

-826 SLTDYSNFD
+826 SLTDYSNFE

-907 QRPCVGT
+907 QRSCVGT

-1014 CSLIHHESIS
+1014 CSLIHNESIS

-1061 DCAANLTLSPSLLES
+1061 DCAANLTLPPSLLES
-1076 KTAKASGSPSLVDT
+1076 KTAKASGSPSLLET

-1113 SDARALAAAGIEF
+1113 SDARALAAADIEF

-1302 LRELDEAIGNHH
+1302 LRELDEAIGSHQ
-1314 NIIVLEEDHS
+1314 NIIILKEDHS

-1375 EHCLPIDYQLI
+1375 DHCLPIDYQLI

-1419 PAFADELGRKA
+1419 PAFADEIGKKA
-1430 HAFIDAEFSP
+1430 QVFIDAEFSP

-1450 LAKIS
+1450 LAEIS

>member
-1 MTTVLPL
+1 M
-8 VSIIVRT
+8 
-15 VGRPELTEAL
+15 
-25 ASIAAQ
+25 
-31 SHTNIETLIVDA
+31 
-43 RGDGLPSLQLSAGQ
+43 
-57 TLVSTGAPLSRP
+57 
-69 KAANA
+69 
-74 GLDAVSGEFVMFL
+74 
-87 DDDDWLSA
+87 
-95 SHIENLVHEL
+95 
-105 QSSPTSIAVY
+105 
-115 STTQRTT
+115 
-122 PSGEL
+122 
-127 LEEFFARDFDI
+127 
-138 AFLRRDN
+138 
-145 FMPIHSVLFRSQ
+145 
-157 ALAAGCRVDE
+157 
-167 SLDIYED
+167 
-174 WDFWLQVAA
+174 
-183 LGSIHHIDKI
+183 
-193 TAFYRAGG
+193 
-201 DSETA
+201 
-206 VKTEQEKYDTQ
+206 
-217 SLSSMWREKVLAKW
+217 LAKW

-250 AEIEDLRKH
+250 AEIEDLHKH
-259 LRLSQKEYQAAL
+259 LRLSQEEYQAAL

-287 SFSAERDVF
+287 SFSAERNVF
-296 ETTLETQRSE
+296 ETILETQRSE

-357 ADLTLIL
+357 ADLALIL

-374 YRYLSNRVKR
+374 YRYVSNRVKR
-384 LFSRPATLSTSKV
+384 LFSRPAALSTSKV

-402 VPPSITDAK
+402 VQPSSTEAK

-540 TLPSPDQIL
+540 TLPSPDQLL

-559 ASGSDL
+559 ASGNDL
-565 DAAVSLLEKHTSVAT
+565 DAAVSSLEKHTSVAT
-580 VSRVITSG
+580 VSSVITSG
-588 RGSKEVATDLLRTL
+588 RDSKEVATDLLRTL

-622 PHALQILSSTGE
+622 PHALQFLSSTGE
-634 RLAADLVYSDHD
+634 ELAADLVYSDHD

-773 NDGANNSSNNSP
+773 NNGANNSSNNSP
-785 NNGLD
+785 NDGLD

-819 PCIETLL
+819 PCIESLL
-826 SLTDYSNFD
+826 SLTDYPNFD

-871 LNNLGAKESDGELL
+871 LNNLG
-885 LFLNDD
+885 
-891 VEITDAGWLT
+891 
-901 ELVKQA
+901 
-907 QRPCVGT
+907 R
-914 VGALLYYPEGM
+914 
-925 LQHAGVFL
+925 
-933 VDTGGGC
+933 
-940 AHLFHKMAP
+940 
-949 SSELRGNL
+949 
-957 HNLVRE
+957 
-963 VSANTGACLLV
+963 
-974 SRENFAAVGGFDEGL
+974 
-989 AVVGNDIDLCLKLRQ
+989 
-1004 KGLVNIWTPR
+1004 
-1014 CSLIHHESIS
+1014 
-1024 RKASVPK
+1024 
-1031 EDEALM
+1031 
-1037 WNKWGELFRSGD
+1037 
-1049 EYYNPNLTLTGV
+1049 
-1061 DCAANLTLSPSLLES
+1061 
-1076 KTAKASGSPSLVDT
+1076 
-1090 SPQKGVNLIGY
+1090 
-1101 IRAEMGVGEGAR
+1101 
-1113 SDARALAAAGIEF
+1113 
-1126 GVINFERG
+1126 
-1134 NSARMGDTS
+1134 
-1143 WQHKERDDAPFS
+1143 
-1155 VTLWHINADH
+1155 
-1165 LALARATIPTFLV
+1165 
-1178 EKSYHIAYWA
+1178 
-1188 WELETM
+1188 
-1194 PEGWRPAL
+1194 
-1202 DEADEIWVPSEFVR
+1202 
-1216 RAIASETTKPVVC
+1216 
-1229 IPHCVAPNP
+1229 
-1238 VESLD
+1238 
-1243 RDYFGLPKDSFIFL
+1243 
-1257 AMYDTRSI
+1257 
-1265 AERKNPKA
+1265 
-1273 ALHAFIAAF
+1273 
-1282 GADDNRATLV
+1282 
-1292 LKVNNATTDS
+1292 
-1302 LRELDEAIGNHH
+1302 
-1314 NIIVLEEDHS
+1314 
-1324 KPEIDSLINAVDC
+1324 
-1337 FVSLHRSE
+1337 
-1345 GFGLGPAE
+1345 
-1353 AMSLGKSVIL
+1353 
-1363 TNWSGSTDYTDA
+1363 
-1375 EHCLPIDYQLI
+1375 
-1386 TLEQDYGPYLK
+1386 
-1397 GQRWAEPSIE
+1397 
-1407 DASAAMRKLVNE
+1407 
-1419 PAFADELGRKA
+1419 
-1430 HAFIDAEFSP
+1430 
-1440 RAVGEKMKSR
+1440 
-1450 LAKIS
+1450 

>member
-57 TLVSTGAPLSRP
+57 TLVSTGAPLGRP

-95 SHIENLVHEL
+95 SHVENLVHEL

-122 PSGEL
+122 ASGEL
-127 LEEFFARDFDI
+127 LDEFFARDFDI

-167 SLDIYED
+167 TLDIYED
-174 WDFWLQVAA
+174 WDFWLQVAT
-183 LGSIHHIDKI
+183 LGSIYHIDKI

-206 VKTEQEKYDTQ
+206 VDTEQEKYDAKST
-217 SLSSMWREKVLAKW
+217 SGKWREKVLAKW
-231 APTWSAAELNA
+231 APTWSAAELNT

-250 AEIEDLRKH
+250 AEIEDLHKH
-259 LRLSQKEYQAAL
+259 LRLSQEEYQAAI
-271 KQAGHE
+271 KA
-277 AEVARKDLLT
+277 ARQDLLT
-287 SFSAERDVF
+287 SFSAERNVF
-296 ETTLETQRSE
+296 
-306 AAEQVRSLQ
+306 AEQVRSLQ
-315 LESDSLRLARDEL
+315 LERDEL
-328 NQNIENLQTQQK
+328 NRNIENLQTQQK

-374 YRYLSNRVKR
+374 YRYLSNRAKR
-384 LFSRPATLSTSKV
+384 LFSRPTAFPSDKVTTEIPAQPLST
-397 TAEQP
+397 E
-402 VPPSITDAK
+402 AK
-411 ARASRSKIRCS
+411 AKSSRSQIECS

-447 NRTTISVS
+447 NKTTISVS
-455 IGEKLYRT
+455 IGKKLYRT
-463 FEPTLPRDDVAASF
+463 FEPILKRDDVAASF
-477 RATIE
+477 RATAE
-482 ARRSGFLETIE
+482 ARESGFLETIE
-493 KRFLPQGRFT
+493 KRFLPLGRFT
-503 VVVMFDNGFE
+503 VVVTFDNGRD
-513 QVTLEREVVNLE
+513 QVSLEREIVNLE

-540 TLPSPDQIL
+540 TLPSPDQL
-549 RKVAVLVLAD
+549 LHKVAVLVLAD
-559 ASGSDL
+559 ASGNDL

-580 VSRVITSG
+580 VSSVIMSG
-588 RGSKEVATDLLRTL
+588 RDSKVFATDLLRTL
-602 HDASESADDLVVV
+602 HDAAESADDLVVA

-634 RLAADLVYSDHD
+634 ELAADLVYSDHD

-721 AAEKVARVPD
+721 AAKKVARIPD

-773 NDGANNSSNNSP
+773 NNSP

-826 SLTDYSNFD
+826 SLTDYSNFE

-1090 SPQKGVNLIGY
+1090 SSQKGVNLIGY

-1113 SDARALAAAGIEF
+1113 SDARALAAADIEF

-1302 LRELDEAIGNHH
+1302 LRELDEAIGSHQ
-1314 NIIVLEEDHS
+1314 NIIILKEDHS

-1419 PAFADELGRKA
+1419 PAFADEIGKKA
-1430 HAFIDAEFSP
+1430 QVFIDAEFSP

-1450 LAKIS
+1450 LAEIS

>member
-1 MTTVLPL
+1 VTTVLPL

-95 SHIENLVHEL
+95 SHVENLVHEL

-127 LEEFFARDFDI
+127 LDEFFARDFDI

-217 SLSSMWREKVLAKW
+217 SLSGMWREKVLAKW

-250 AEIEDLRKH
+250 AEIEDLHKH
-259 LRLSQKEYQAAL
+259 LRLSQEEYQAAL

-277 AEVARKDLLT
+277 AEAARQDLLT
-287 SFSAERDVF
+287 S
-296 ETTLETQRSE
+296 
-306 AAEQVRSLQ
+306 VRSLQ

-357 ADLTLIL
+357 ADLALIL

-374 YRYLSNRVKR
+374 YRYVSNRVKR
-384 LFSRPATLSTSKV
+384 LFSRPAALSTSKV

-402 VPPSITDAK
+402 VQPSSTEAK

-525 RVDIYRLWLSERAAQ
+525 RIDIYRLWLSERAAQ
-540 TLPSPDQIL
+540 TLPSPDQLL

-559 ASGSDL
+559 ASGNDL
-565 DAAVSLLEKHTSVAT
+565 DAAVSSLEKHTSVAT
-580 VSRVITSG
+580 VSSVITSG
-588 RGSKEVATDLLRTL
+588 RDSKEVATDLLRTL
-602 HDASESADDLVVV
+602 HDASESADDLIVV

-622 PHALQILSSTGE
+622 PHALQFLSSTGE
-634 RLAADLVYSDHD
+634 ELAADLVYSDHD

-708 ATFRYCLLLELGN
+708 TSLRYCLLLELGN
-721 AAEKVARVPD
+721 AAKKVARVPD
-731 VLWTETTLPSTLRLT
+731 VLWTKTTLPSTQQLT
-746 ESLWASNFLDRFEPG
+746 ESLWASSFLARIEPG
-761 SSLREHS
+761 SSIRAH
-768 ANNSA
+768 NP
-773 NDGANNSSNNSP
+773 NDGS
-785 NNGLD
+785 D

-798 LQSAPLVSIIIPT
+798 LKSAPLVSIIIPT

-819 PCIETLL
+819 PCIESLL
-826 SLTDYSNFD
+826 SLTDYPNFE

-848 GISYLIDKGLKVIEC
+848 GISYLVDKGLKVIEC

-871 LNNLGAKESDGELL
+871 LNNLGAYESDGELL

-891 VEITDAGWLT
+891 VEITDTGWLT

-974 SRENFAAVGGFDEGL
+974 SRENFSAVEGFDENL

-1061 DCAANLTLSPSLLES
+1061 DCAASLTLPSSLLES
-1076 KTAKASGSPSLVDT
+1076 KTFKASASLSLSDT

-1165 LALARATIPTFLV
+1165 LALARATIPTHLV

-1243 RDYFGLPKDSFIFL
+1243 RDYFRLPKDSFIFL

-1273 ALHAFIAAF
+1273 ALHAFIATF
-1282 GADDNRATLV
+1282 GADDDRATLV
-1292 LKVNNATTDS
+1292 LKVNNATADA
-1302 LRELDEAIGNHH
+1302 LRELDEAIGNHQ
-1314 NIIVLEEDHS
+1314 NIIVLKEDHS
-1324 KPEIDSLINAVDC
+1324 KSEIDSLINAVDC

-1363 TNWSGSTDYTDA
+1363 TNWSGSTDYTHAD
-1375 EHCLPIDYQLI
+1375 HCLPIDYQLI

-1397 GQRWAEPSIE
+1397 GQRWAEPSVE
-1407 DASAAMRKLVNE
+1407 EASAAMRKLVNE
-1419 PAFADELGRKA
+1419 PAFADEIGKKA
-1430 HAFIDAEFSP
+1430 QAFIDAEFSP

-1450 LAKIS
+1450 LSEIS

>member
-43 RGDGLPSLQLSAGQ
+43 RGDGLPSLQLIAGQ
-57 TLVSTGAPLSRP
+57 TLVSTGAPLGRP

-95 SHIENLVHEL
+95 SHVENLVHEL

-122 PSGEL
+122 ASGEL
-127 LEEFFARDFDI
+127 LDEFFARDFDI

-167 SLDIYED
+167 TLDIYED
-174 WDFWLQVAA
+174 WDFWLQVAT
-183 LGSIHHIDKI
+183 LGSIYHIDKI

-206 VKTEQEKYDTQ
+206 VDTEQEKYDAKST
-217 SLSSMWREKVLAKW
+217 SGKWREKVLAKW
-231 APTWSAAELNA
+231 APTWSAAELNT

-250 AEIEDLRKH
+250 AEIEDLHKH
-259 LRLSQKEYQAAL
+259 LRLSQEEYQAAI
-271 KQAGHE
+271 KA
-277 AEVARKDLLT
+277 ARQDLLT
-287 SFSAERDVF
+287 SFSAERNVF
-296 ETTLETQRSE
+296 
-306 AAEQVRSLQ
+306 AEQVRSLQ
-315 LESDSLRLARDEL
+315 LERDEL
-328 NQNIENLQTQQK
+328 NRNIENLQTQQK

-374 YRYLSNRVKR
+374 YRYLSNRAKR
-384 LFSRPATLSTSKV
+384 LFSRPTAFPSDKVTTEIPAQPLST
-397 TAEQP
+397 E
-402 VPPSITDAK
+402 AK
-411 ARASRSKIRCS
+411 AKSSRSQIECS

-447 NRTTISVS
+447 NKTTISVS
-455 IGEKLYRT
+455 IGKKLYRT
-463 FEPTLPRDDVAASF
+463 FEPILKRDDVAASF
-477 RATIE
+477 RATAE
-482 ARRSGFLETIE
+482 ARESGFLETIE
-493 KRFLPQGRFT
+493 KRFLPLGRFT
-503 VVVMFDNGFE
+503 VVVTFDNGLD
-513 QVTLEREVVNLE
+513 QVSLEREVVNLTPSE
-525 RVDIYRLWLSERAAQ
+525 IYRLWVNERSEPAAKAS
-540 TLPSPDQIL
+540 LNSSKIL
-549 RKVAVLVLAD
+549 RKVAVIVIAD
-559 ASGSDL
+559 ANGSDL
-565 DAAVSLLEKHTSVAT
+565 DAAVSSLESHTSVAT
-580 VSRVITSG
+580 VSSVIMSG
-588 RGSKEVATDLLRTL
+588 RDSKVFATDLLRTL
-602 HDASESADDLVVV
+602 HDAAESADDLVVA

-634 RLAADLVYSDHD
+634 ELAADLVYSDHD

-698 AVLEKNPEAA
+698 SVLEKNPEAA

-721 AAEKVARVPD
+721 AAKKVARVPD
-731 VLWTETTLPSTLRLT
+731 VLWTESTMPSTLRLT

-773 NDGANNSSNNSP
+773 NNSSNNSP
-785 NNGLD
+785 NDGLD

-826 SLTDYSNFD
+826 SLTDYSNFE

-907 QRPCVGT
+907 QRSCVGT

-1014 CSLIHHESIS
+1014 CSLIHNESIS

-1061 DCAANLTLSPSLLES
+1061 DCAANLTLPPSLLES
-1076 KTAKASGSPSLVDT
+1076 KTAKASGSPSLLET

-1113 SDARALAAAGIEF
+1113 SDARALAAADIEF

-1302 LRELDEAIGNHH
+1302 LRELDEAIGSHQ
-1314 NIIVLEEDHS
+1314 NIIILKEDHS

-1375 EHCLPIDYQLI
+1375 DHCLPIDYQLI

-1419 PAFADELGRKA
+1419 PAFADEIGKKA
-1430 HAFIDAEFSP
+1430 QVFIDAEFSP

-1450 LAKIS
+1450 LAEIS

>member
-1 MTTVLPL
+1 VTTVLPL

-31 SHTNIETLIVDA
+31 SHTKIETLIVDA
-43 RGDGLPSLQLSAGQ
+43 RGGGLPSLQLSAGQ
-57 TLVSTGAPLSRP
+57 TLVSTGAPLDRP

-95 SHIENLVHEL
+95 SHVENLVQEL
-105 QSSPTSIAVY
+105 QSNPTSIAVY

-127 LEEFFARDFDI
+127 LDEFFARDFDI

-145 FMPIHSVLFRSQ
+145 FMPIHSVLFRRQ
-157 ALAAGCRVDE
+157 ALTAGCRVDE

-174 WDFWLQVAA
+174 WDFWLQVAK
-183 LGSIHHIDKI
+183 LGSIHHVDKI

-206 VKTEQEKYDTQ
+206 VKTEQEKYDAQ
-217 SLSSMWREKVLAKW
+217 SLSGMWREKVLAKW
-231 APTWSAAELNA
+231 SPTWSAAELNA

-250 AEIEDLRKH
+250 AEIEDLHKH
-259 LRLSQKEYQAAL
+259 LRLSQEEYQEAL

-277 AEVARKDLLT
+277 AESERQDLLR
-287 SFSAERDVF
+287 SFSTERNVF
-296 ETTLETQRSE
+296 EATLETQRSE

-315 LESDSLRLARDEL
+315 LESDSLRRARDEL

-352 HQNLS
+352 HENLS

-384 LFSRPATLSTSKV
+384 LFSRPAALPISKV
-397 TAEQP
+397 TAELPVQP
-402 VPPSITDAK
+402 SSTEAK
-411 ARASRSKIRCS
+411 ARTSRSKIRCS

-435 DLVLAGWAFSAG
+435 DLVLAGWAFSAS

-463 FEPTLPRDDVAASF
+463 FEPSLPRDDVAASF
-477 RATIE
+477 HATIE

-513 QVTLEREVVNLE
+513 QVSLEREVVNLTPSE
-525 RVDIYRLWLSERAAQ
+525 IYRLWVNEHSEPAAKAS
-540 TLPSPDQIL
+540 LNSAKIL
-549 RKVAVLVLAD
+549 RKVAVIVIAD

-565 DAAVSLLEKHTSVAT
+565 DAAVSMLEKHTSVAT
-580 VSRVITSG
+580 VSSVITSG
-588 RGSKEVATDLLRTL
+588 RDSKEFATDLLRTL
-602 HDASESADDLVVV
+602 NDASESADDLVVV

-634 RLAADLVYSDHD
+634 KLAAELVYSDHD
-646 RFDSQGQHTDPEF
+646 RFDSQGQHADPEF

-678 LFSATLFKRINTP
+678 LFNATLFKRINTP
-691 AFSESVA
+691 AFAESVA

-708 ATFRYCLLLELGN
+708 TTLRYCLLLELGN
-721 AAEKVARVPD
+721 AARKVARVPD
-731 VLWTETTLPSTLRLT
+731 VLWTETTLPSTQQLR
-746 ESLWASNFLDRFEPG
+746 ESLWAGSFLARIEPG
-761 SSLREHS
+761 SSIRAHS
-768 ANNSA
+768 PDDRSDN
-773 NDGANNSSNNSP
+773 
-785 NNGLD
+785 
-790 TVRYVDRP
+790 VRYVDRP
-798 LQSAPLVSIIIPT
+798 LQSTPLVSIIIPT
-811 MAKLELVT
+811 MAKLELIT

-826 SLTDYSNFD
+826 SLTDYSNFE

-848 GISYLIDKGLKVIEC
+848 GISYLVDKDLKVIEC

-871 LNNLGAKESDGELL
+871 LNNLGVKESDGELL

-1024 RKASVPK
+1024 RKASVPE

-1076 KTAKASGSPSLVDT
+1076 KTAKASGSPSLLDT

-1113 SDARALAAAGIEF
+1113 SDARALAAADIEF

-1238 VESLD
+1238 DESLD

-1265 AERKNPKA
+1265 AERKNPNA

-1302 LRELDEAIGNHH
+1302 LRELDEAIGNHQ

-1363 TNWSGSTDYTDA
+1363 TNWSGSTDYTDTD
-1375 EHCLPIDYQLI
+1375 HCLPIDYQLI

-1430 HAFIDAEFSP
+1430 QVFIHAEFSP

-1450 LAKIS
+1450 LAEIS

>member
-43 RGDGLPSLQLSAGQ
+43 RGDGLPSLKLSAGQ
-57 TLVSTGAPLSRP
+57 TLVSTGAPLGRP

-74 GLDAVSGEFVMFL
+74 GLDAISGDFVMFL

-95 SHIENLVHEL
+95 SHVENLVHEL

-127 LEEFFARDFDI
+127 LDEFFARDFDI

-174 WDFWLQVAA
+174 WDFWLQVAK
-183 LGSIHHIDKI
+183 LGSIHHVDKI

-206 VKTEQEKYDTQ
+206 VDTEQEKYDAK
-217 SLSSMWREKVLAKW
+217 SLSGKWREKVLAKW

-250 AEIEDLRKH
+250 AEIEDLHKH
-259 LRLSQKEYQAAL
+259 LRLSQEEYQEAL

-277 AEVARKDLLT
+277 AESERQDLLR
-287 SFSAERDVF
+287 SFSAERNVF
-296 ETTLETQRSE
+296 EATLETQRSE
-306 AAEQVRSLQ
+306 AE
-315 LESDSLRLARDEL
+315 
-328 NQNIENLQTQQK
+328 

-384 LFSRPATLSTSKV
+384 IFSRPAALPISKV
-397 TAEQP
+397 TAELPVQP
-402 VPPSITDAK
+402 SSTEAK
-411 ARASRSKIRCS
+411 ARSSRSKIRCS

-435 DLVLAGWAFSAG
+435 DLVLAGWAFSAS

-455 IGEKLYRT
+455 IGEKPYRT
-463 FEPTLPRDDVAASF
+463 FEPSLPRDDVAASF
-477 RATIE
+477 RATAE
-482 ARRSGFLETIE
+482 ARESGFLETIE
-493 KRFLPQGRFT
+493 KRFLPLGRFT
-503 VVVMFDNGFE
+503 VVVTFDNGLD
-513 QVTLEREVVNLE
+513 QVSLEREVVNLTPSE
-525 RVDIYRLWLSERAAQ
+525 IYRLWVNEHSEPAAKAS
-540 TLPSPDQIL
+540 LNSAKIL
-549 RKVAVLVLAD
+549 RKVAVIVIAD
-559 ASGSDL
+559 ANGSDL
-565 DAAVSLLEKHTSVAT
+565 DAAVSSLESHTSVAT
-580 VSRVITSG
+580 VSSVIMSG
-588 RGSKEVATDLLRTL
+588 RDSKVFATDLLRAL
-602 HDASESADDLVVV
+602 HDAAESADDLVVV

-622 PHALQILSSTGE
+622 PHAIQILASTGE
-634 RLAADLVYSDHD
+634 KLAADLVYSDHD
-646 RFDSQGQHTDPEF
+646 RFDSQGQHADPEF

-678 LFSATLFKRINTP
+678 LFNAKLFKRINTP

-698 AVLEKNPEAA
+698 SVLEKNPEAA
-708 ATFRYCLLLELGN
+708 STFRYCLLLELGN
-721 AAEKVARVPD
+721 AAERVARVPD
-731 VLWTETTLPSTLRLT
+731 VLWTETTLPSAQRLT
-746 ESLWASNFLDRFEPG
+746 ESLWASSFLDRFEPG
-761 SSLREHS
+761 SSLNEHS
-768 ANNSA
+768 PS
-773 NDGANNSSNNSP
+773 DGSGTA
-785 NNGLD
+785 
-790 TVRYVDRP
+790 RYVDRP
-798 LQSAPLVSIIIPT
+798 LKSAPLVSIIIPT

-819 PCIETLL
+819 TCIESLL

-835 IVILDNSRGKNPD
+835 IVILDNSRGKNPE
-848 GISYLIDKGLKVIEC
+848 GISYLVDKGLKIIKC

-949 SSELRGNL
+949 SSGLRGNL

-974 SRENFAAVGGFDEGL
+974 SRENFAAVEGFDEGL

-1004 KGLVNIWTPR
+1004 KGFVNIWTPR

-1037 WNKWGELFRSGD
+1037 WNKWGNLLRSGD
-1049 EYYNPNLTLTGV
+1049 EYYNPHLTLTGV

-1076 KTAKASGSPSLVDT
+1076 KISKASVSLALSDT

-1113 SDARALAAAGIEF
+1113 SDARALAAAGIEI
-1126 GVINFERG
+1126 GVINFERD

-1229 IPHCVAPNP
+1229 IPHCVSPNP

-1243 RDYFGLPKDSFIFL
+1243 RDFFGLPKDSFIFL

-1273 ALHAFIAAF
+1273 ALRAFIAAF
-1282 GADDNRATLV
+1282 GADDDRTTLV

-1302 LRELDEAIGNHH
+1302 LRELDEAIGTHQ
-1314 NIIVLEEDHS
+1314 NIVVLKEDHS
-1324 KPEIDSLINAVDC
+1324 KSEIDSLINAVDC

-1363 TNWSGSTDYTDA
+1363 TNWSGSTDYTNA
-1375 EHCLPIDYQLI
+1375 EHCLPVDYQLI
-1386 TLEQDYGPYLK
+1386 TLEQNYGPYLK

-1407 DASAAMRKLVNE
+1407 GASAAMKKLIAE

-1430 HAFIDAEFSP
+1430 QAFIDAEFSP

-1450 LAKIS
+1450 LSEIS

>member
-1 MTTVLPL
+1 VTTVLPL

-43 RGDGLPSLQLSAGQ
+43 RGDGLPSLQLIAGQ
-57 TLVSTGAPLSRP
+57 TLVSTGAPLGRP

-95 SHIENLVHEL
+95 SHVENLVHEL

-122 PSGEL
+122 ASGEL
-127 LEEFFARDFDI
+127 LDEFFARDFDI

-167 SLDIYED
+167 TLDIYED
-174 WDFWLQVAA
+174 WDFWLQVAT
-183 LGSIHHIDKI
+183 LGSIYHIDKI

-206 VKTEQEKYDTQ
+206 VDTEQEKYDAKST
-217 SLSSMWREKVLAKW
+217 SGKWREKVLAKW
-231 APTWSAAELNA
+231 APTWSAAELNT

-250 AEIEDLRKH
+250 AEIEDLHKH
-259 LRLSQKEYQAAL
+259 LRLSQEEYQAAI
-271 KQAGHE
+271 KA
-277 AEVARKDLLT
+277 ARQDLLT
-287 SFSAERDVF
+287 SFSAERNVF
-296 ETTLETQRSE
+296 
-306 AAEQVRSLQ
+306 AEQVRSLQ
-315 LESDSLRLARDEL
+315 LERDEL
-328 NQNIENLQTQQK
+328 NRNIENLQTQQK

-374 YRYLSNRVKR
+374 YRYLSNRAKR
-384 LFSRPATLSTSKV
+384 LFSRPTAFPSDKVTTEIPAQPLST
-397 TAEQP
+397 E
-402 VPPSITDAK
+402 AK
-411 ARASRSKIRCS
+411 AKSSRSQIECS

-447 NRTTISVS
+447 NKTTISVS
-455 IGEKLYRT
+455 IGKKLYRT
-463 FEPTLPRDDVAASF
+463 FEPILKRDDVAASF
-477 RATIE
+477 RATAE
-482 ARRSGFLETIE
+482 ARESGFLETIE
-493 KRFLPQGRFT
+493 KRFLPLGRFT
-503 VVVMFDNGFE
+503 VVVTFDNGRD
-513 QVTLEREVVNLE
+513 QVSLEREIVNLE

-540 TLPSPDQIL
+540 TLPSPDQL
-549 RKVAVLVLAD
+549 LHKVAVLVLAD
-559 ASGSDL
+559 ASGNDL

-580 VSRVITSG
+580 VSSVIMSG
-588 RGSKEVATDLLRTL
+588 RDSKVFATDLLRTL
-602 HDASESADDLVVV
+602 HDAAESADDLVVA

-634 RLAADLVYSDHD
+634 ELAADLVYSDHD

-698 AVLEKNPEAA
+698 SVLEKNPEAA

-721 AAEKVARVPD
+721 AAKKVARVPD
-731 VLWTETTLPSTLRLT
+731 VLWTESTMPSTLRLT

-773 NDGANNSSNNSP
+773 NNSP
-785 NNGLD
+785 NDGLD

-826 SLTDYSNFD
+826 SLTDYSNFE

-907 QRPCVGT
+907 QRSCVGT

-1014 CSLIHHESIS
+1014 CSLIHNESIS

-1061 DCAANLTLSPSLLES
+1061 DCAANLTLPPSLLES
-1076 KTAKASGSPSLVDT
+1076 KTAKASGSPSLLET

-1113 SDARALAAAGIEF
+1113 SDARALAAADIEF

-1302 LRELDEAIGNHH
+1302 LRELDEAIGSHQ
-1314 NIIVLEEDHS
+1314 NIIILKEDHS

-1375 EHCLPIDYQLI
+1375 DHCLPIDYQLI

-1419 PAFADELGRKA
+1419 PAFADEIGKKA
-1430 HAFIDAEFSP
+1430 QVFIDAEFSP

-1450 LAKIS
+1450 LAEIS

>member
-43 RGDGLPSLQLSAGQ
+43 RGDGLPSLQLIAGQ
-57 TLVSTGAPLSRP
+57 TLVSTGAPLGRP

-95 SHIENLVHEL
+95 SHVENLVHEL

-122 PSGEL
+122 ASGEL
-127 LEEFFARDFDI
+127 LDEFFARDFDI

-167 SLDIYED
+167 TLDIYED
-174 WDFWLQVAA
+174 WDFWLQVAT
-183 LGSIHHIDKI
+183 LGSIYHIDKI

-206 VKTEQEKYDTQ
+206 VDTEQEKYDAKST
-217 SLSSMWREKVLAKW
+217 SGKWREKVLAKW
-231 APTWSAAELNA
+231 APTWSAAELNT

-250 AEIEDLRKH
+250 AEIEDLHKH
-259 LRLSQKEYQAAL
+259 LRLSQEEYQAAI
-271 KQAGHE
+271 KA
-277 AEVARKDLLT
+277 ARQDLLT
-287 SFSAERDVF
+287 SFSAERNVF
-296 ETTLETQRSE
+296 
-306 AAEQVRSLQ
+306 AEQVRSLQ
-315 LESDSLRLARDEL
+315 LERDEL
-328 NQNIENLQTQQK
+328 NRNIENLQTQQK

-374 YRYLSNRVKR
+374 YRYLSNRAKR
-384 LFSRPATLSTSKV
+384 LFSRPTAFPSDKVTTEIPAQPLST
-397 TAEQP
+397 E
-402 VPPSITDAK
+402 AK
-411 ARASRSKIRCS
+411 AKSSRSQIECS

-447 NRTTISVS
+447 NKTTISVS
-455 IGEKLYRT
+455 IGKKLYRT
-463 FEPTLPRDDVAASF
+463 FEPILKRDDVAASF
-477 RATIE
+477 RATAE
-482 ARRSGFLETIE
+482 ARESGFLETIE
-493 KRFLPQGRFT
+493 KRFLPLGRFT
-503 VVVMFDNGFE
+503 VVVTFDNGRD
-513 QVTLEREVVNLE
+513 QVSLEREIVNLE

-540 TLPSPDQIL
+540 TLPSPDQL
-549 RKVAVLVLAD
+549 LHKVAVLVLAD
-559 ASGSDL
+559 ASGNDL

-580 VSRVITSG
+580 VSSVIMSG
-588 RGSKEVATDLLRTL
+588 RDSKVFATDLLRTL
-602 HDASESADDLVVV
+602 HDAAESADDLVVA

-634 RLAADLVYSDHD
+634 ELAADLVYSDHD

-698 AVLEKNPEAA
+698 SVLEKNPEAA

-721 AAEKVARVPD
+721 AAKKVARVPD
-731 VLWTETTLPSTLRLT
+731 VLWTESTMPSTLRLT

-773 NDGANNSSNNSP
+773 NNSSNNSP
-785 NNGLD
+785 NDGLD

-826 SLTDYSNFD
+826 SLTDYSNFE

-907 QRPCVGT
+907 QRSCVGT

-1076 KTAKASGSPSLVDT
+1076 KTAKASDSPSLVDT

-1101 IRAEMGVGEGAR
+1101 IRAEMGLGEGAR
-1113 SDARALAAAGIEF
+1113 SDARALAATDIEF

-1134 NSARMGDTS
+1134 NPARMGDTS

-1302 LRELDEAIGNHH
+1302 LRELDEAIGSHQ
-1314 NIIVLEEDHS
+1314 NIIILKEDHS

-1375 EHCLPIDYQLI
+1375 DHCLPIDYQLI

-1419 PAFADELGRKA
+1419 PAFADEIGKKA
-1430 HAFIDAEFSP
+1430 QVFIDAEFSP

-1450 LAKIS
+1450 LAEIS

>member
-31 SHTNIETLIVDA
+31 SHTNIEMLIVDA
-43 RGDGLPSLQLSAGQ
+43 RGDGLPSLQLIAGQ
-57 TLVSTGAPLSRP
+57 TLVSTGAPLGRP

-95 SHIENLVHEL
+95 SHVENLVHEL

-122 PSGEL
+122 ASGEL
-127 LEEFFARDFDI
+127 LDEFFARDFDI

-174 WDFWLQVAA
+174 WDFWLQVAR
-183 LGSIHHIDKI
+183 LGSIHRVDKI

-206 VKTEQEKYDTQ
+206 VDTEQEKYDAK
-217 SLSSMWREKVLAKW
+217 SLSGKWREKVLAKW
-231 APTWSAAELNA
+231 APTWSAAELNT

-250 AEIEDLRKH
+250 AEIEDLHKH
-259 LRLSQKEYQAAL
+259 LRLSQEEYQAAL
-271 KQAGHE
+271 KKAGHE
-277 AEVARKDLLT
+277 AEAARQDLLT
-287 SFSAERDVF
+287 SFSAERNVF
-296 ETTLETQRSE
+296 
-306 AAEQVRSLQ
+306 AEQVRSLQ
-315 LESDSLRLARDEL
+315 LERDEL
-328 NQNIENLQTQQK
+328 NRNIENLQTQQN

-374 YRYLSNRVKR
+374 YRYLSNRAKR
-384 LFSRPATLSTSKV
+384 LFSRPAAFPSDKVTTEIPAQPLST
-397 TAEQP
+397 E
-402 VPPSITDAK
+402 AK
-411 ARASRSKIRCS
+411 SSRSQIKCS

-447 NRTTISVS
+447 NKTTISVS
-455 IGEKLYRT
+455 IGKKLYRT
-463 FEPTLPRDDVAASF
+463 FEPILKRDDVAASF
-477 RATIE
+477 RATAE
-482 ARRSGFLETIE
+482 ARESGFLETIE

-503 VVVMFDNGFE
+503 VVVTFDNGRD
-513 QVTLEREVVNLE
+513 QVSLEREVVNLE

-540 TLPSPDQIL
+540 TLPSPDQL
-549 RKVAVLVLAD
+549 LHKVAVLVLAD
-559 ASGSDL
+559 ASGNDL
-565 DAAVSLLEKHTSVAT
+565 DAAVSLLEQHTSVAT
-580 VSRVITSG
+580 VSSVIMSG
-588 RGSKEVATDLLRTL
+588 RDSKVFATDLLRTL
-602 HDASESADDLVVV
+602 HDAAESADDLVVA

-634 RLAADLVYSDHD
+634 ELAADLVYSDHD

-721 AAEKVARVPD
+721 AAKKVARVPD
-731 VLWTETTLPSTLRLT
+731 VLWTESTLPSTLRLT

-768 ANNSA
+768 ANNRA
-773 NDGANNSSNNSP
+773 NNSP
-785 NNGLD
+785 NDGLD

-826 SLTDYSNFD
+826 SLTDYSNFE

-1014 CSLIHHESIS
+1014 CSLIHNESIS
-1024 RKASVPK
+1024 RKASAPK

-1061 DCAANLTLSPSLLES
+1061 DCAANLTLPPSLLES
-1076 KTAKASGSPSLVDT
+1076 KTAKASGSPSLLDT

-1101 IRAEMGVGEGAR
+1101 IRAEMGVGEGTR
-1113 SDARALAAAGIEF
+1113 SDARALAAADIEF

-1273 ALHAFIAAF
+1273 ALLAFIAAF
-1282 GADDNRATLV
+1282 GADYDRATLV

-1302 LRELDEAIGNHH
+1302 LRELDEAIGNHQ
-1314 NIIVLEEDHS
+1314 NIIVLKEDHS

-1386 TLEQDYGPYLK
+1386 TLDQDYGPYLK

-1407 DASAAMRKLVNE
+1407 GASAAMRKLVNE

-1430 HAFIDAEFSP
+1430 RVFIDAEFSP

-1450 LAKIS
+1450 LAEIS

>member
-43 RGDGLPSLQLSAGQ
+43 RGDGLPSLQLIAGQ
-57 TLVSTGAPLSRP
+57 TLVSTGAPLGRP

-95 SHIENLVHEL
+95 SHVENLVHEL

-122 PSGEL
+122 ASGEL
-127 LEEFFARDFDI
+127 LDEFFARDFDI

-174 WDFWLQVAA
+174 WDFWLQVAT
-183 LGSIHHIDKI
+183 LGSIYHIDKI

-206 VKTEQEKYDTQ
+206 VDTEQEKYDAKST
-217 SLSSMWREKVLAKW
+217 SGKWREKVLAKW
-231 APTWSAAELNA
+231 APTWSAAELNT

-250 AEIEDLRKH
+250 AEIEDLHKH
-259 LRLSQKEYQAAL
+259 LRLSQEEYQAAI
-271 KQAGHE
+271 KA
-277 AEVARKDLLT
+277 ARQDLLT
-287 SFSAERDVF
+287 SFSAERNVF
-296 ETTLETQRSE
+296 
-306 AAEQVRSLQ
+306 AEQVRSLQ
-315 LESDSLRLARDEL
+315 LERDEL
-328 NQNIENLQTQQK
+328 NRNIENLQTQQK

-374 YRYLSNRVKR
+374 YRYLSNRAKR
-384 LFSRPATLSTSKV
+384 LFSRPTAFPSDKVTTEIPAQPLST
-397 TAEQP
+397 E
-402 VPPSITDAK
+402 AK
-411 ARASRSKIRCS
+411 AKSSRSQIECS

-447 NRTTISVS
+447 NKTTISVS
-455 IGEKLYRT
+455 IGKKLYRT
-463 FEPTLPRDDVAASF
+463 FEPILKRDDVAASF
-477 RATIE
+477 RATAE
-482 ARRSGFLETIE
+482 ARESGFLETIE
-493 KRFLPQGRFT
+493 KRFLPLGRFT
-503 VVVMFDNGFE
+503 VVVTFDNGRD
-513 QVTLEREVVNLE
+513 QVSLEREIVNLE

-540 TLPSPDQIL
+540 TLPSPDQL
-549 RKVAVLVLAD
+549 LHKVAVLVLAD
-559 ASGSDL
+559 ASGNDL

-580 VSRVITSG
+580 VSSVIMSG
-588 RGSKEVATDLLRTL
+588 RDSKVFATDLLRTL
-602 HDASESADDLVVV
+602 HDAAESADDLVVA

-634 RLAADLVYSDHD
+634 ELAADLVYSDHD

-698 AVLEKNPEAA
+698 SVLEKNPEAA

-721 AAEKVARVPD
+721 AAKKVARVPD
-731 VLWTETTLPSTLRLT
+731 VLWTESTMPSTLRLT

-773 NDGANNSSNNSP
+773 NNSSNNSP
-785 NNGLD
+785 NDGLD

-826 SLTDYSNFD
+826 SLTDYSNFE

-907 QRPCVGT
+907 QRSCVGT

-1014 CSLIHHESIS
+1014 CSLIHNESIS

-1061 DCAANLTLSPSLLES
+1061 DCAANLTLPPSLLES
-1076 KTAKASGSPSLVDT
+1076 KTAKASGSPSLLET

-1113 SDARALAAAGIEF
+1113 SDARALAAADIEF

-1302 LRELDEAIGNHH
+1302 LRELDEAIGSHQ
-1314 NIIVLEEDHS
+1314 NIIILKEDHS

-1375 EHCLPIDYQLI
+1375 DHCLPIDYQLI

-1419 PAFADELGRKA
+1419 PAFADEIGKKA
-1430 HAFIDAEFSP
+1430 QVFIDAEFSP

-1450 LAKIS
+1450 LAEIS